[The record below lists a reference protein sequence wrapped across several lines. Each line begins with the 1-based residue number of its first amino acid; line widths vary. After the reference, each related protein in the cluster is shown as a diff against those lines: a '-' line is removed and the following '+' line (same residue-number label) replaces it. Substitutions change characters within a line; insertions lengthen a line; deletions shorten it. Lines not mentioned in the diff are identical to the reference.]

1 LGVFFLSSEFRQ
13 GCFFACGQALDES
26 STLIRAKGVL
36 KMSLMKFRCFSA
48 ILGAAACLCLSSCAN
63 SSTVSLDYVPQ
74 PGRMM
79 RGSPDFAVGD
89 FKDQRGEQAQ
99 TLGHVRL
106 PIGPTVDTIQTR
118 LPVSDV
124 VRNAFA
130 YALEARGMLA
140 TQAAGRYSITG
151 EIHDLR
157 SQLLVHPYGYA
168 RIRVNVI
175 EAASGR
181 VVYTRVYEGERQ
193 STAYRPGSGSPVPI
207 LRELTSRALQ
217 DAVDRA
223 LDDNRMRAQIGS
235 GGDSQPR
242 YTPGML

>member
-1 LGVFFLSSEFRQ
+1 M
-13 GCFFACGQALDES
+13 A
-26 STLIRAKGVL
+26 T
-36 KMSLMKFRCFSA
+36 MNFRCFSA
-48 ILGAAACLCLSSCAN
+48 ILVGAAAGLSLSSCSN
-63 SSTVSLDYVPQ
+63 SSIVSLDYVPQ
-74 PGRMM
+74 GGRMM
-79 RGSPDFAVGD
+79 RGAPDFAVGE
-89 FKDQRGEQAQ
+89 FKDKRGEQAQ

-130 YALEARGMLA
+130 YALESRGMLA
-140 TQAAGRYSITG
+140 TDVKGRFIITG
-151 EIHDLR
+151 EIQDLR

-168 RIRVNVI
+168 RIRVNVV
-175 EAASGR
+175 EATSGR
-181 VVYTRVYEGERQ
+181 VIHTRVYEGERQ
-193 STAYRPGSGSPVPI
+193 STAYRPGSGSPVPV

-223 LDDNRMRAQIGS
+223 LDDNRMRQQIGT
-235 GGDSQPR
+235 GTDNRPR

>member
-1 LGVFFLSSEFRQ
+1 
-13 GCFFACGQALDES
+13 
-26 STLIRAKGVL
+26 
-36 KMSLMKFRCFSA
+36 MNFRCFSA
-48 ILGAAACLCLSSCAN
+48 ILVGAAACLSLSSCSN
-63 SSTVSLDYVPQ
+63 SSIVSLDYVPQ
-74 PGRMM
+74 GGRMM
-79 RGSPDFAVGD
+79 RGAPDFAVGE
-89 FKDQRGEQAQ
+89 FKDKRGEQAQ

-130 YALEARGMLA
+130 YALESRGMLA
-140 TQAAGRYSITG
+140 TDVKGRFIITG
-151 EIHDLR
+151 EIQDLR

-168 RIRVNVI
+168 RIRVNVV
-175 EAASGR
+175 EATSGR
-181 VVYTRVYEGERQ
+181 VIHTRVYEGERQ
-193 STAYRPGSGSPVPI
+193 STAYRPGSGSPVPV

-223 LDDNRMRAQIGS
+223 LDDNRMRQQIGA
-235 GGDSQPR
+235 GTDNRPR

>member
-1 LGVFFLSSEFRQ
+1 
-13 GCFFACGQALDES
+13 
-26 STLIRAKGVL
+26 
-36 KMSLMKFRCFSA
+36 MNFRCISA
-48 ILGAAACLCLSSCAN
+48 IFGTAACLSLSSCAN
-63 SSTVSLDYVPQ
+63 SSTISLDYIPQ
-74 PGRMM
+74 PGRML
-79 RGSPDFAVGD
+79 RGTPDFAAGE
-89 FKDQRGEQAQ
+89 FKDKRGEQAQ

-118 LPVSDV
+118 LPVSEV

-140 TQAAGRYSITG
+140 TEVKGRFILTG
-151 EIHDLR
+151 EIQDLR

-181 VVYTRVYEGERQ
+181 VVFTRTYEGERQ
-193 STAYRPGSGSPVPI
+193 SNAYRPGSGSPVPV

-217 DAVDRA
+217 EAVDRA
-223 LDDNRMRAQIGS
+223 LDDPSMRRQLGTGA
-235 GGDSQPR
+235 DDRPR

>member
-1 LGVFFLSSEFRQ
+1 MMNS
-13 GCFFACGQALDES
+13 
-26 STLIRAKGVL
+26 
-36 KMSLMKFRCFSA
+36 MNFRCFSA
-48 ILGAAACLCLSSCAN
+48 ILLGAAACFSLSSCAN
-63 SSTVSLDYVPQ
+63 SSVISLDYVPQ
-74 PGRMM
+74 PGRML
-79 RGSPDFAVGD
+79 RGAPDFAVGE
-89 FKDQRGEQAQ
+89 FKDKRGEQAQ

-106 PIGPTVDTIQTR
+106 PIGPTVDTVQTR

-140 TQAAGRYSITG
+140 TEVKGRFILAG
-151 EIHDLR
+151 EIQDLR

-175 EAASGR
+175 EAVSGR
-181 VVYTRVYEGERQ
+181 VLYTHVYEGERQ
-193 STAYRPGSGSPVPI
+193 STAYRPGSGSPVPV

-217 DAVDRA
+217 EAVDRA
-223 LDDNRMRAQIGS
+223 LDDTRMRQRIGT
-235 GGDSQPR
+235 GADDRPR